1 MLDTR
6 AAAYMKMQKLSGRI
20 KLMEN
25 VTASNNESDNESTDD
40 NNRVLSETIFE
51 SSESDTN

>member
-1 MLDTR
+1 
-6 AAAYMKMQKLSGRI
+6 MKMQKLSGRI